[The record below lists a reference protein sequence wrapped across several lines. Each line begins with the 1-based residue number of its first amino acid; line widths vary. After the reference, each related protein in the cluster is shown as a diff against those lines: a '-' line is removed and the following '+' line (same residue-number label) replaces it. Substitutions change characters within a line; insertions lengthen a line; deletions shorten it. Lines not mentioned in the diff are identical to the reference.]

1 MSKRK
6 FLLFFSLII
15 IFLSSSWAQQSVKE
29 LSLKD
34 CILHAVKNNLGVAVE
49 VLNPEL
55 RDISISQARE
65 KFLPSLRFTF
75 QRRNT
80 NTATASWI
88 ESADQM
94 TTSYDY
100 YEALISQA
108 IPTGGNFSISLDTY
122 KNDTNRKYQTFNPV
136 FGSTLGLSLT
146 QPLLKNFGFRV
157 ARKDIL
163 LAYNNREISEKDLKK
178 TLLDTI
184 YTVEEAY
191 WSLVSSVE
199 NLEVNKQSL
208 KLAHDLLVKNQK
220 EVEIGTLAP
229 KEILSSQAEV
239 ARREADILQAE
250 AQVKNSSARLRVII
264 NLPDGERNMEI
275 IPVDKPVF
283 EKREVNQEEAFR
295 TALEN
300 RPDLQALRIAL
311 KNREIDLEYAR
322 NQLLPSLDLRAEYWS
337 PGISGTEILYLGGN
351 PLIGPEIGRNPMG
364 VSGALKDAFNF
375 KYKNWSVSL
384 TLDIPLNTIF
394 SRAAYANAKVNMKQA
409 VLTLKNLEQ
418 QALLEIENAVRAVD
432 TDYKRVHAYT
442 SSRELAEKK
451 LEAEESKLNAG
462 LSSNYFVL
470 TYQRDL
476 TLARTGELR
485 ALIDY
490 NLSLSQL
497 DRALGITLKNR
508 NIRMSDVG
516 SGLSY

>member
-6 FLLFFSLII
+6 TLLFFSLII
-15 IFLSSSWAQQSVKE
+15 IFLSSSLAQQGVKE

-65 KFLPSLRFTF
+65 KFLPSLRFSF
-75 QRRNT
+75 QRRET
-80 NTATASWI
+80 NTASYSWI
-88 ESADQM
+88 EAADQM
-94 TTSYDY
+94 TVSYDY
-100 YEALISQA
+100 YEAVISQA
-108 IPTGGNFSISLDTY
+108 IPTGGSFSVSLDTY
-122 KNDTNRKYQTFNPV
+122 KNYSNRKYQTFNPV
-136 FGSTLGLSLT
+136 FGSTFGFSLT
-146 QPLLKNFGFRV
+146 QPLLKDFGFRV

-178 TLLDTI
+178 ALLDTI

-208 KLAHDLLVKNQK
+208 KLARDLLVKNQK
-220 EVEIGTLAP
+220 EVKIGTLAP
-229 KEILSSQAEV
+229 KETLSSQAEV

-250 AQVKNSSARLRVII
+250 ALVKDSSARLKVII
-264 NLPDGERNMEI
+264 NLPDGERSTEI

-311 KNREIDLEYAR
+311 KNREIDLGYAR

-337 PGISGTEILYLGGN
+337 PGISGTEILYFGGN
-351 PLIGPEIGRNPMG
+351 PLTGNVIGTNPKG

-375 KYKNWSVSL
+375 KYRNWSISL
-384 TLDIPLNTIF
+384 TLDIPFNTFF
-394 SRAAYANAKVNMKQA
+394 SRASYANAKVSIKQA
-409 VLTLKNLEQ
+409 ELTLKKLEQ
-418 QALLEIENAVRAVD
+418 QAFLEIENVVRAVD

-442 SSRELAEKK
+442 SARELAEKK
-451 LEAEESKLNAG
+451 LEAEESKLKAG

-476 TLARTGELR
+476 TLARTAELR

-497 DRALGITLKNR
+497 DRALGITLENR
-508 NIRMSDVG
+508 NIRISDVG

>member
-6 FLLFFSLII
+6 IIMSFSLIFL
-15 IFLSSSWAQQSVKE
+15 FLSNSWAQQSAKE
-29 LSLKD
+29 LTLET

-65 KFLPSLRFTF
+65 KFLPSLRFSF
-75 QRRNT
+75 QTRET
-80 NTATASWI
+80 NTASYSWI
-88 ESADQM
+88 EAAEKMS
-94 TTSYDY
+94 TSYDY
-100 YEALISQA
+100 YEAQISQV
-108 IPTGGNFSISLDTY
+108 IPTGGSFSVSLDTY
-122 KNDTNRKYQTFNPV
+122 KNDSNRKYQTYNPV
-136 FGSTLGLSLT
+136 FGSTLGFSLT
-146 QPLLKNFGFRV
+146 QPLLKDFGFRV

-178 TLLDTI
+178 ALLDTI
-184 YTVEEAY
+184 YNVEEAY

-208 KLAHDLLVKNQK
+208 KLARDLLVKNQK

-250 AQVKNSSARLRVII
+250 ALVKNSSARLKMII
-264 NLPDGERNMEI
+264 NLPEGERITEI
-275 IPVDKPVF
+275 IPVDKPAF

-300 RPDLQALRIAL
+300 RPDLQTLRIGL
-311 KNREIDLEYAR
+311 KNKEIELGYAK

-337 PGISGTEILYLGGN
+337 PGISGTEILYSGGN
-351 PLIGPEIGRNPMG
+351 PLTGDKEGTIPRG

-375 KYKNWSVSL
+375 KYSNWSISL
-384 TLDIPLNTIF
+384 TLDIPLNTVF
-394 SRAAYANAKVNMKQA
+394 SRAAYANAKVSMKQA
-409 VLTLKNLEQ
+409 ALKLKKQEQ
-418 QALLEIENAVRAVD
+418 QALLEIENAVRAVE

-442 SSRELAEKK
+442 VARELAEKK
-451 LEAEESKLNAG
+451 LEAEESKLKAG

-476 TLARTGELR
+476 TLARTAELR
-485 ALIDY
+485 AIIDY

-497 DRALGITLKNR
+497 DKALGITLKNR
-508 NIRMSDVG
+508 NIRISDVG

>member
-6 FLLFFSLII
+6 ILLFFSLII
-15 IFLSSSWAQQSVKE
+15 IFLSSSWAQQGVKE

-34 CILHAVKNNLGVAVE
+34 CILHAVKNNIGVAVE

-55 RDISISQARE
+55 RDISISQAKE
-65 KFLPSLRFTF
+65 KFLPSLRFSF
-75 QRRNT
+75 QRRET
-80 NTATASWI
+80 NTASYSWI
-88 ESADQM
+88 EAADQM
-94 TTSYDY
+94 TVSYDY
-100 YEALISQA
+100 YEVLISQA
-108 IPTGGNFSISLDTY
+108 IPTGGSFSVSLDTY
-122 KNDTNRKYQTFNPV
+122 KNDSNRKYQTFNPV
-136 FGSTLGLSLT
+136 FGSTFGFSLT
-146 QPLLKNFGFRV
+146 QPLLKDFGFRV

-178 TLLDTI
+178 ALLDTI

-208 KLAHDLLVKNQK
+208 QLARDLLVKNQK

-250 AQVKNSSARLRVII
+250 ALVKNSSARLKMII
-264 NLPDGERNMEI
+264 NLPDGERITEI
-275 IPVDKPVF
+275 TPSDKPAF

-311 KNREIDLEYAR
+311 KNREIDLGYAR

-337 PGISGTEILYLGGN
+337 PGISGTEILYQDNN
-351 PLIGPEIGRNPMG
+351 PWTGIVEDEIPW
-364 VSGALKDAFNF
+364 GASPALRDAFDF
-375 KYKNWSVSL
+375 KYKNWSISL
-384 TLDIPLNTIF
+384 TLDIPLNTVF

-409 VLTLKNLEQ
+409 VLTLKKLEQ

-442 SSRELAEKK
+442 VARELAEKK
-451 LEAEESKLNAG
+451 LEAEESKLKAG

-476 TLARTGELR
+476 TLARTAELR
-485 ALIDY
+485 AIIDY

-508 NIRMSDVG
+508 NIRISDVG
-516 SGLSY
+516 SGLRY